1 MPLPLDIVVPV
12 YNEAENFDAFV
23 DSLLAHVRT
32 PHRVLVV
39 YDFEEDTT
47 LPVARAAMARH
58 PGIVLV
64 RNPVRGIV
72 GAMKAGITAVEA
84 PAALVS
90 MADLSDDHAKID
102 EMYALFES
110 GADLV
115 AASRYSPGGEQ
126 IGGPL
131 VKGLMSRGA
140 GLSLHYLG
148 GVGTKDA
155 TNNFKLYSK
164 RLLDAVTIESQK
176 GFEIALELTVK
187 AHRLGLKIA
196 EVPATW
202 RDRTAGQSNF
212 KILKWL
218 PGYLHW
224 YWLGLAA
231 RFSRH
236 A

>member
-1 MPLPLDIVVPV
+1 MPSDLDIVVPV
-12 YNEAENFDAFV
+12 YNEAENFGAFV

-39 YDFEEDTT
+39 YDREDDTT

-64 RNPVRGIV
+64 RNPVRGV
-72 GAMKAGITAVEA
+72 LSALKTGLAAVEA
-84 PAALVS
+84 PAAIIS

-102 EMYALFES
+102 RMVELFRE

-126 IGGPL
+126 IGGPF
-131 VKGLMSRGA
+131 VKGLMSRTA

-164 RLLDAVTIESQK
+164 RLIDAVTIESQK
-176 GFEIALELTVK
+176 GFEVALELTVK
-187 AHRLGLKIA
+187 AHRLGMKIV

-212 KILKWL
+212 KIVEWL

-224 YWLGLAA
+224 YWFGLS
-231 RFSRH
+231 SRWERT
-236 A
+236 

>member
-64 RNPVRGIV
+64 RNPQRGIV
-72 GAMKAGITAVEA
+72 GAMKTGLGAATAEA
-84 PAALVS
+84 IVTS
-90 MADLSDDHAKID
+90 MADLSDDHPRID
-102 EMYALFES
+102 EMFARFKA

-115 AASRYSPGGEQ
+115 AASRYSPGGRQ
-126 IGGPL
+126 LGGPL
-131 VKGLMSRGA
+131 VKNLMSRAA

-148 GVGTKDA
+148 GVATKDA

-164 RLLDAVTIESQK
+164 RLLDAVSIESKK

-187 AHRLGLKIA
+187 AHRLGMRIE

-202 RDRTAGQSNF
+202 RDRTAGKSQF
-212 KILKWL
+212 QIVKWL

-224 YWLGLAA
+224 YWMGL
-231 RFSRH
+231 RR
-236 A
+236 

>member
-1 MPLPLDIVVPV
+1 MEAVPLDIVVPV
-12 YNEAENFDAFV
+12 YNEAENFGAFI
-23 DSLLAHVRT
+23 DSLLANVRT

-39 YDFEEDTT
+39 YDLDEDTT
-47 LPVARAAMARH
+47 LPVARAAMERH
-58 PGIVLV
+58 KGIVLV
-64 RNPVRGIV
+64 KNPQRGV
-72 GAMKAGITAVEA
+72 LGALRTGFAAVQAGAC
-84 PAALVS
+84 LVS

-102 EMYALFES
+102 RMFELYQA

-126 IGGPL
+126 LGGPF
-131 VKGLMSRGA
+131 VKGLMSRAA

-164 RLLDAVTIESQK
+164 RLLDCVTIESKK
-176 GFEIALELTVK
+176 GFEVALELTVK
-187 AHRLGLKIA
+187 AHRLGLRVV

-212 KILKWL
+212 QIMKWL

-231 RFSRH
+231 RFQRP
-236 A
+236 

>member
-1 MPLPLDIVVPV
+1 MNAQPLDIVVPV
-12 YNEAENFDAFV
+12 YNEAENFGAFV
-23 DSLLAHVRT
+23 DSLLLHVKT

-47 LPVARAAMARH
+47 LPVARAAQARH

-64 RNPVRGIV
+64 KNPERGV
-72 GAMKAGITAVEA
+72 LGALKAGFAAVEA
-84 PAALVS
+84 GAALIS

-102 EMYALFES
+102 EMFALYAA

-115 AASRYSPGGEQ
+115 AASRYSPGGQQ
-126 IGGPL
+126 IGGPF
-131 VKGLMSRGA
+131 VKGLMSRTA
-140 GLSLHYLG
+140 GLSLHYVG

-176 GFEIALELTVK
+176 GFEVALELTVK
-187 AHRLGLKIA
+187 AHRLGMKIV

-231 RFSRH
+231 RLAH
-236 A
+236 H